1 MKINKLKNDY
11 KNNGYIIIKN
21 FFSKK
26 KISSIKKE
34 IINNLKKK
42 KYKFYYE
49 KINKINK
56 LRRIEKIGDFSI
68 NTKKLIKS
76 RDVINTLK
84 ILENNKYVLF
94 KDKLNFKFPGG
105 KGFLPHIDG
114 HFFWEDENKKYNI
127 GWKKY
132 SENFVNLV
140 IPLEKTNK
148 KNGCLLISKKKY
160 TDNFG
165 SDFKNIT
172 KKLILNTP
180 NIKKKDFN
188 KFKFKSIEMNV
199 GDILIFNWKCAH
211 YSKKNYSKNSR
222 MIFYVT
228 YSKYNKRY
236 GSGIR
241 NLYYKEKKSSKN
253 NEQNKSLLFV

>member
-56 LRRIEKIGDFSI
+56 LRRIEKISDFSI

-127 GWKKY
+127 GCKKY

-148 KNGCLLISKKKY
+148 KNGCLLISKKN
-160 TDNFG
+160 TQ
-165 SDFKNIT
+165 I
-172 KKLILNTP
+172 IL
-180 NIKKKDFN
+180 
-188 KFKFKSIEMNV
+188 EV
-199 GDILIFNWKCAH
+199 ILKILQR
-211 YSKKNYSKNSR
+211 S
-222 MIFYVT
+222 
-228 YSKYNKRY
+228 
-236 GSGIR
+236 
-241 NLYYKEKKSSKN
+241 
-253 NEQNKSLLFV
+253 